1 MAGKTIIPI
10 KVAGSGG
17 GGGGCGS
24 GGGGSDPETLLM
36 QQGWIRR
43 TTIGEPRLS
52 EVVEN
57 YRAMGYEVHVERFGG
72 VEGSCTTC
80 YDATDPSS
88 ENQVWGTVYVR
99 QGPAADRGDD
109 LF

>member
-10 KVAGSGG
+10 KIAGSGG
-17 GGGGCGS
+17 GGGCGS
-24 GGGGSDPETLLM
+24 GGGSDPETLLM

-80 YDATDPSS
+80 YDDPAS
-88 ENQVWGTVYVR
+88 ESQVWGTVYVR
-99 QGPAADRGDD
+99 QGPASDRGNDE